1 MSEDQKIVLV
11 VDDEPGIVEIV
22 QANLQAE
29 GYTALGVENGADGL
43 RTIKES
49 NPDLVIL
56 DVRMPEMNGWEVLE
70 RVESD
75 PGTAGLPILMLTVRS
90 EEADFIKGLE
100 KGAVEYVTKPF
111 DPIRLMRIVRW
122 LLEESDQRGRDV
134 HRRQLI
140 AKRKRLM
147 RPLNSLF
154 RKGSH
159 P

>member
-22 QANLQAE
+22 QANLEAE
-29 GYTALGVENGADGL
+29 GYAALGAENGVDGL
-43 RTIKES
+43 RIIKES
-49 NPDLVIL
+49 SPDLVIL

-75 PGTAGLPILMLTVRS
+75 PGTAGLPIVMLTVRS
-90 EEADFIKGLE
+90 EQADFIKGLE

-111 DPIRLMRIVRW
+111 DPTRLMGIVRW
-122 LLEESDQRGRDV
+122 LLEESDQRGRDA

-147 RPLNSLF
+147 RPLDSLF
-154 RKGSH
+154 RTGNYS
-159 P
+159 